1 MGNVYVHNS
10 NNWILNQM
18 KYNLN
23 AQIMN
28 ICTNIVTKTIEA
40 QHIFIWIFSFI
51 IDVFIKELIC
61 LTMFL
66 DIKALAQFHWK
77 RKYWALQ

>member
-1 MGNVYVHNS
+1 M
-10 NNWILNQM
+10 
-18 KYNLN
+18 
-23 AQIMN
+23 MN

-40 QHIFIWIFSFI
+40 QHIIFSFI
-51 IDVFIKELIC
+51 IDVFIKEPIC